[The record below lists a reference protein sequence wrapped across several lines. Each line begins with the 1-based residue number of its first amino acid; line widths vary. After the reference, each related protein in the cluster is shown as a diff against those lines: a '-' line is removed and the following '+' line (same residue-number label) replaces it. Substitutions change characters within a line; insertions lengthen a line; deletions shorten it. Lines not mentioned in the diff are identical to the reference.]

1 MSQDDASEWK
11 TITKN
16 SKRCAGKRNRHHHAK
31 VNNDRSY
38 LSSSSLTL
46 NEMTKSLQS
55 CMEELKKSQF
65 FGNFEKAMIDVLLK
79 HHISTIVCYG
89 VGNFGKSKLSAPMW
103 QLAFAM
109 AAKEFLQNQQ
119 QETHEEHSS
128 NIVIHYFEPNMT
140 NEEAIFLERN
150 SIQIIPDNERG
161 KRKAKGAT
169 FFFMPHCPLLLYS
182 NLLHT
187 NWENANNLIIF
198 GNSLSAYTNRL
209 ISEET
214 SGVELLRLLEPHWEE
229 MVFSL
234 GKEDISNLPAYF
246 EQAFND
252 SSLTYFPEKNQ
263 ENELWPEMP
272 ESLGYEDDDGG
283 ETI

>member
-16 SKRCAGKRNRHHHAK
+16 SKRCAGKRNRHHLPK

-119 QETHEEHSS
+119 QETHE
-128 NIVIHYFEPNMT
+128 
-140 NEEAIFLERN
+140 
-150 SIQIIPDNERG
+150 
-161 KRKAKGAT
+161 KR
-169 FFFMPHCPLLLYS
+169 
-182 NLLHT
+182 
-187 NWENANNLIIF
+187 
-198 GNSLSAYTNRL
+198 
-209 ISEET
+209 
-214 SGVELLRLLEPHWEE
+214 
-229 MVFSL
+229 
-234 GKEDISNLPAYF
+234 
-246 EQAFND
+246 
-252 SSLTYFPEKNQ
+252 
-263 ENELWPEMP
+263 
-272 ESLGYEDDDGG
+272 
-283 ETI
+283 